1 MSTDKQDNQSPKEQ
15 KKDGLKLA
23 INEIQPEQAVGT
35 CASSSCA
42 SATYSFDVND
52 VFKKMTETPQIMA
65 RVSPYDANASDKTPV
80 KKADIE
86 RIKRVF
92 GF

>member
-1 MSTDKQDNQSPKEQ
+1 MSSDKQDPKKEE
-15 KKDGLKLA
+15 LTLA
-23 INEIQPEQAVGT
+23 INEIQSTPAVAT
-35 CASSSCA
+35 CT
-42 SATYSFDVND
+42 SATFSFDANEL
-52 VFKKMTETPQIMA
+52 FKKMTETPQIMA
-65 RVSPYDANASDKTPV
+65 RVSAYDANEPDKNPI